1 MIYFFLSLTLGR
13 LGKLA
18 YPAVLGSA
26 SRADSELFSEK
37 RALQPQRY
45 SRSFVT
51 IIFPISPRLH
61 RDSLAIVA
69 IVAIVQP
76 VSGLS
81 EFSRFWF
88 SFLLLFTQALKDQE
102 DNLYVESYLEKGLC
116 SQCSQ
121 SWHIRN
127 TIHAMFFAVFFTCC
141 FLFSFRRLYGQAASA
156 SESAPYGRSSDVSCD
171 LSSVKFVNSTLTS
184 RLFIQFHTDNTKTY
198 KSLDLWCMYDIVCLS
213 LLVFETG
220 VWDIFETLHVARSLA
235 QLVGIRRK
243 TCCDFVPNVA
253 SKEFLGVR
261 RSLSLQYYNV
271 EVKLICVRRKCDVW
285 RCTMFDSCRT
295 SHSSTLLIFS
305 HLLSFMPINSAEFS
319 WGYLLCSL
327 FVAGACLHQPGALQQ
342 TSFVNQ
348 QFYANCKF
356 MDIHI
361 HE

>member
-1 MIYFFLSLTLGR
+1 MLNLTLKKVCVSVVSPGISDNTCFFHAVF
-13 LGKLA
+13 L
-18 YPAVLGSA
+18 PAFLRFQAALWTGSIRIGLR
-26 SRADSELFSEK
+26 SLWPIQWCELRPEFG
-37 RALQPQRY
+37 
-45 SRSFVT
+45 
-51 IIFPISPRLH
+51 ISPN
-61 RDSLAIVA
+61 
-69 IVAIVQP
+69 
-76 VSGLS
+76 LS
-81 EFSRFWF
+81 IQLWLQDFSY
-88 SFLLLFTQALKDQE
+88 
-102 DNLYVESYLEKGLC
+102 N
-116 SQCSQ
+116 
-121 SWHIRN
+121 
-127 TIHAMFFAVFFTCC
+127 
-141 FLFSFRRLYGQAASA
+141 
-156 SESAPYGRSSDVSCD
+156 
-171 LSSVKFVNSTLTS
+171 
-184 RLFIQFHTDNTKTY
+184 FIQPSIQKHTKVWTY
-198 KSLDLWCMYDIVCLS
+198 DVWYVCLS

-261 RSLSLQYYNV
+261 KSLSLQYYNV

-342 TSFVNQ
+342 TIFVNQ
-348 QFYANCKF
+348 QFYAN
-356 MDIHI
+356 IHI

>member
-1 MIYFFLSLTLGR
+1 MDRQHPHRNPLLMADPVMWAATWVRHFAELSLWNLSIQ
-13 LGKLA
+13 LWLQ
-18 YPAVLGSA
+18 
-26 SRADSELFSEK
+26 DFSYNFIK
-37 RALQPQRY
+37 
-45 SRSFVT
+45 T
-51 IIFPISPRLH
+51 
-61 RDSLAIVA
+61 AI
-69 IVAIVQP
+69 
-76 VSGLS
+76 
-81 EFSRFWF
+81 
-88 SFLLLFTQALKDQE
+88 
-102 DNLYVESYLEKGLC
+102 
-116 SQCSQ
+116 
-121 SWHIRN
+121 N
-127 TIHAMFFAVFFTCC
+127 TA
-141 FLFSFRRLYGQAASA
+141 
-156 SESAPYGRSSDVSCD
+156 
-171 LSSVKFVNSTLTS
+171 
-184 RLFIQFHTDNTKTY
+184 NTKTY
-198 KSLDLWCMYDIVCLS
+198 KSLDLWCMYAIVCLS

-261 RSLSLQYYNV
+261 KSLSLQYYNV

-342 TSFVNQ
+342 TIFVNQ
-348 QFYANCKF
+348 QFYAN
-356 MDIHI
+356 IHI